1 MKEKTKRILVI
12 VVKWRHHAN
21 DLLCLVI
28 KIVWIILTTQ
38 KNGKSE
44 MIDTFSL
51 MPFSVLAFFILL
63 LLLLGGVYM
72 TLGRLSRRCEFT
84 PISSRGSVFVYMI
97 PSQNVMPA
105 PVTPAWVHS
114 GSCTGARI
122 SLRYEISQRYHVNAK
137 RPIVSEWNRSAG
149 RLERVAHA

>member
-1 MKEKTKRILVI
+1 M
-12 VVKWRHHAN
+12 
-21 DLLCLVI
+21 CLVI

-51 MPFSVLAFFILL
+51 MPFSVLAFFI

-105 PVTPAWVHS
+105 PVTPA
-114 GSCTGARI
+114 
-122 SLRYEISQRYHVNAK
+122 
-137 RPIVSEWNRSAG
+137 
-149 RLERVAHA
+149 

>member
-63 LLLLGGVYM
+63 LLGGVYM
-72 TLGRLSRRCEFT
+72 TLGQLSRRCEFT
-84 PISSRGSVFVYMI
+84 PIPSRGSVFVYMI

-105 PVTPAWVHS
+105 RVTPAWVHS

-149 RLERVAHA
+149 RLERVAHV

>member
-1 MKEKTKRILVI
+1 MKEKTIRILVI

-63 LLLLGGVYM
+63 LLLGGVYM
-72 TLGRLSRRCEFT
+72 TLGRLSRRCEF
-84 PISSRGSVFVYMI
+84 PPI
-97 PSQNVMPA
+97 PSRICLHDTITKCHA
-105 PVTPAWVHS
+105 
-114 GSCTGARI
+114 GASHPGVS
-122 SLRYEISQRYHVNAK
+122 SLRFLYRGENFTPVRNLATVSCK
-137 RPIVSEWNRSAG
+137 RETTNRFGVKSVC
-149 RLERVAHA
+149 R

>member
-51 MPFSVLAFFILL
+51 MPFSVLDFFI
-63 LLLLGGVYM
+63 LLLLGGVYRHDAGA
-72 TLGRLSRRCEFT
+72 TFAPVRVHSDSISWLCICLHDTITKCHAGASHPGVSSLRFLYRGENFT
-84 PISSRGSVFVYMI
+84 PVRNLATVSCKRETTNRFGVKSV
-97 PSQNVMPA
+97 
-105 PVTPAWVHS
+105 
-114 GSCTGARI
+114 CR
-122 SLRYEISQRYHVNAK
+122 
-137 RPIVSEWNRSAG
+137 
-149 RLERVAHA
+149 

>member
-63 LLLLGGVYM
+63 LLGCVYM

-84 PISSRGSVFVYMI
+84 PISSRGSVLVYMI

-105 PVTPAWVHS
+105 RVTLAWVHP
-114 GSCTGARI
+114 GCCTGARI
-122 SLRYEISQRYHVNAK
+122 TLWYKILQWYHVDAK
-137 RPIVSEWNRSAG
+137 WPPVSVWNRSAG
-149 RLERVAHA
+149 RLEWVALA